1 MSTCF
6 AIERPVF
13 LPAMRIITAITQSN
27 PIEITTSFNHLYLNG
42 CIVRLDI
49 PQADG
54 MQQANQMFGPLT
66 VTSATTFTLPFDST
80 LFEPFSI
87 PVAPLPQ
94 VNTCAMSVPIGE
106 SNLNLDSAV
115 QNVLPYSAT

>member
-1 MSTCF
+1 MN
-6 AIERPVF
+6 PVF

-27 PIEITTSFNHLYLNG
+27 PMQITTSFNHLYLNG

-49 PQADG
+49 PLADG
-54 MQQANQMFGPLT
+54 MQQANQLFGTLT

-80 LFEPFSI
+80 LFDAFSI

-106 SNLNLDSAV
+106 ATLNLDSAV